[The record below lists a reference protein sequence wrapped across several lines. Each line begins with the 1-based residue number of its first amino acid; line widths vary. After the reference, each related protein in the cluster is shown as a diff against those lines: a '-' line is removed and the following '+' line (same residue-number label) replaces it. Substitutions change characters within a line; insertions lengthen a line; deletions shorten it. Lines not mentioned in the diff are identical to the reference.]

1 MSVDVAHEAV
11 GALALPLKLPVV
23 HMVLAPSLMIT
34 VPVGV
39 LLPPERVTVAVKVTN
54 DPYVEGFVDELT
66 AVVVLVLEVGVSA
79 KFFPLMLLPLLTT
92 IGPFVPDVKPVADAV
107 SVMEPLLP
115 LYCTGSE

>member
-1 MSVDVAHEAV
+1 MDVAHEAV

-23 HMVLAPSLMIT
+23 HMVLAPSLMVT

-66 AVVVLVLEVGVSA
+66 AVVVLVLKVAVAAKVLLPFSA
-79 KFFPLMLLPLLTT
+79 AMHVPVPVHPPAPLQPVKVDPVLAAAVRMMLLKFPL
-92 IGPFVPDVKPVADAV
+92 
-107 SVMEPLLP
+107 
-115 LYCTGSE
+115 